1 MLAEQRRA
9 QILQVLEAAGIVTTD
24 GLAQELQVSA
34 ETVRRDLLLLDQQQL
49 LRRVHG
55 GAMTNSA
62 ARPHEPPYAV
72 RAQADS
78 EAKQRIGELAAGL
91 VTPGQTI
98 IFDIGTTVLAAARAL
113 PASFRGTAVTCSLLA
128 AAELATRPNV
138 DVLVAGG
145 RVRSGDLAV
154 ANAQTVAFFSEI
166 RADVAFLGSG
176 CVAADEGVTDFYV
189 DEIATRRVMIAN
201 TATTY
206 VLADASKLGKVAP
219 HHVCGL
225 GDVSSI
231 ITDQPLPDQL
241 RSTFR
246 EVGARVLFAST
257 D

>member
-24 GLAQELQVSA
+24 GLAEELQVSA
-34 ETVRRDLLLLDQQQL
+34 ETVRRDLLLLDQHQL

-62 ARPHEPPYAV
+62 ARPREPPYAV

-78 EAKQRIGELAAGL
+78 QAKQRIGELAAGL

-128 AAELATRPNV
+128 AAELATRPEV

-154 ANAQTVAFFSEI
+154 SNAQTVAFFSEI

-176 CVAADEGVTDFYV
+176 CVADEGVTDFYV
-189 DEIATRRVMIAN
+189 DEIATRRVIIAN

-206 VLADASKLGKVAP
+206 VLADATKLGKVAP

-225 GDVSSI
+225 DDVSSI
-231 ITDQPLPDQL
+231 ITDQPLPDEL
-241 RSTFR
+241 RSSFR
-246 EVGARVLFAST
+246 QAGARVLFPGTA
-257 D
+257 